1 MSGQTGGG
9 AGGSSKKPKGPVSAY
24 AFFVRNC
31 WAVWKQEGSE
41 KLSFADQNKKCAE
54 LWKEMDAFQKK
65 PFVELQ
71 MKDKSRYQNEM
82 RSYVPPTG
90 TTAAKGAGTV
100 AVKGVKVK
108 RMKKVKDPNA
118 PKRALS
124 AFFWFGHDERA
135 KVKGANPEFKIGD
148 VAKELGRM
156 WGEMNDAAKSQ
167 YQTMAAQDK
176 ARYNKEMEEY
186 KRLAES
192 RAAAAAQMEEDDDD
206 DEFEGE
212 EEQEYEYDNRDDDF
226 VY

>member
-1 MSGQTGGG
+1 MSGQTGGA

-31 WAVWKQEGSE
+31 WLSGSRRDPRSC
-41 KLSFADQNKKCAE
+41 L
-54 LWKEMDAFQKK
+54 
-65 PFVELQ
+65 LQ
-71 MKDKSRYQNEM
+71 INPKSVQRCGKSRN
-82 RSYVPPTG
+82 VP
-90 TTAAKGAGTV
+90 
-100 AVKGVKVK
+100 VKGVKVK

-135 KVKGANPEFKIGD
+135 NVKGANPEFGIGD
-148 VAKELGRM
+148 VTKELGKM
-156 WGEMNDAAKSQ
+156 WGGMNDAAKSKKWRS
-167 YQTMAAQDK
+167 TK
-176 ARYNKEMEEY
+176 T
-186 KRLAES
+186 AES
-192 RAAAAAQMEEDDDD
+192 RAGAAAQMEEDDDD